1 MTVKAQ
7 VHEAF
12 KLFAGKLDGGG
23 HITEVGKQ
31 VTAWAASGKVA
42 PKSIG
47 IEFVE
52 SSKQVIFSV
61 GYRQDEAGYGVK
73 IASAKIGKISALDAA
88 ELSRLERAL
97 TEAAAA
103 HADVICHE
111 LYVTDANE
119 LYMVTMSHA

>member
-12 KLFAGKLDGGG
+12 KLFAGKLDSGG
-23 HITEVGKQ
+23 HITELAKQ

-52 SSKQVIFSV
+52 SSKQIIFSV

-73 IASAKIGKISALDAA
+73 IASAKIGKVSALDAG

-103 HADVICHE
+103 QSDVICHE

>member
-1 MTVKAQ
+1 MTVKGQ

-23 HITEVGKQ
+23 HITELAKQ

-52 SSKQVIFSV
+52 STKQVIFSV
-61 GYRQDEAGYGVK
+61 GYRSDEPGYGVT
-73 IASAKIGKISALDAA
+73 IASTKIGKVSALDAA
-88 ELSRLERAL
+88 ELGRLERAL
-97 TEAAAA
+97 TEAAATA
-103 HADVICHE
+103 SDVICHE
-111 LYVTDANE
+111 LYVSDANE

>member
-12 KLFAGKLDGGG
+12 KLFAGTLDSAG
-23 HITEVGKQ
+23 HITELAKQ

-52 SSKQVIFSV
+52 ATKQVIFSV
-61 GYRQDEAGYGVK
+61 GYRSDEAGYGVK
-73 IASAKIGKISALDAA
+73 IASTKIGKLAKLDAA
-88 ELSRLERAL
+88 ELERLEGAL
-97 TEAAAA
+97 GNAAAGQR
-103 HADVICHE
+103 DVICHE
-111 LYVTDANE
+111 LYVTDSTE
-119 LYMVTMSHA
+119 LFMVTMSHA

>member
-1 MTVKAQ
+1 MTVKGQ
-7 VHEAF
+7 VHESF

-23 HITEVGKQ
+23 HISELGKQ
-31 VTAWAASGKVA
+31 VSAWAASGKVA

-61 GYRQDEAGYGVK
+61 GYRSDEPGYGVK
-73 IASAKIGKISALDAA
+73 LASTKIGKVSTLDAA
-88 ELSRLERAL
+88 ELGRLERAL
-97 TEAAAA
+97 TEAASKAG
-103 HADVICHE
+103 DVICHE
-111 LYVTDANE
+111 LYVSDSNE

>member
-12 KLFAGKLDGGG
+12 KLFAGKLDSGG
-23 HITEVGKQ
+23 HITEVAKQ

-52 SSKQVIFSV
+52 SSKQIIFSV

-73 IASAKIGKISALDAA
+73 IASAKIGKVSALDAS
-88 ELSRLERAL
+88 ELARLERAL
-97 TEAAAA
+97 TEAATAQS
-103 HADVICHE
+103 DVICHE